1 MVVTDLKAFVEAS
14 IPVIDN
20 FVRMHNAKM
29 LCMGC
34 IKNKA

>member
-20 FVRMHNAKM
+20 FVRMHNAKIG
-29 LCMGC
+29 LDE
-34 IKNKA
+34 